1 MPGIKTTMAG
11 VQFSAGHIQNAQK
24 VSQDVASASSLVAL
38 HCNELIKHL
47 GVLLASCP
55 AGDTANIAT
64 LNAQIAALS

>member
-1 MPGIKTTMAG
+1 VGIRTTMAG
-11 VQFSAGHIQNAQK
+11 VVYSAGHLSAAQK
-24 VSQDVASASSLVAL
+24 ASQDVASASSLVAL

-64 LNAQIAALS
+64 LNAQITALS